1 MLSTQELVG
10 AAAGA
15 PWRTRCDG
23 VTDTSRSNGATPA
36 SPYGMASPSLI
47 FEQLDDEDRLS
58 TLTDDILCPSWG
70 DELLHG
76 VTSIHTLTLDFQG
89 ETPYIIDGAL
99 SENSSYGGFEHSGI
113 PDGIPQLEE
122 YLAVYCSMSARPW
135 PAANWKLYIASS
147 LFRGASIYAG
157 VYHRWTM
164 GNASGGEHARF
175 AGKAGNVMVDCAW
188 DYINRENV
196 LRAHPARGAII
207 ILVKEKVMKLRH
219 KIMKFMKDHIYP
231 KEDEL
236 YKHAQSTSRWTIHP
250 EEENLKALAKEE
262 GLWNLFIPL
271 YGIEQRRVLALA
283 SIILTRLFPSFTRAS
298 SDFAAASCQVFN
310 ELVGSPFYVAL
321 EKGIFDAL
329 LKGHLDLESDPS
341 PKISDSAKDLIRK
354 MLCNFPSERL
364 TAHEVLPEWLLAP
377 PEGIKSVTGV
387 DEEGCSRQRILTFAA
402 KRYIS
407 TIERNPED
415 PDPYYN
421 WALVLQESADNVDP
435 NSDSSKDSLLEE
447 ACKKYAEATRR
458 CPTLYGAYDV
468 HRCYLSFTP
477 HFHSHKVA
485 LQKTL

>member
-23 VTDTSRSNGATPA
+23 VTDTSRSN
-36 SPYGMASPSLI
+36 
-47 FEQLDDEDRLS
+47 
-58 TLTDDILCPSWG
+58 
-70 DELLHG
+70 
-76 VTSIHTLTLDFQG
+76 G

-196 LRAHPARGAII
+196 LRAHPAR
-207 ILVKEKVMKLRH
+207 
-219 KIMKFMKDHIYP
+219 
-231 KEDEL
+231 
-236 YKHAQSTSRWTIHP
+236 
-250 EEENLKALAKEE
+250 EENLKALAKEE

-447 ACKKYAEATRR
+447 ACKKYAEAT
-458 CPTLYGAYDV
+458 
-468 HRCYLSFTP
+468 
-477 HFHSHKVA
+477 
-485 LQKTL
+485 